1 MRFFRR
7 ALVGLFLT
15 AVTVGLLTLAGGT
28 IWSAMQTR
36 LTESGGGPP
45 ARERVFS
52 AEVVTLTPGVET
64 PILTAFGEI
73 RSRRTLELRAPAEG
87 QVVELA
93 PGFEEGG
100 AVSAGDVLLRI
111 DPADAQARLATARTD
126 LRDAENE
133 LAEAERAHAL
143 AIEDVA
149 AARRQAELRARALAR
164 QTDLLER
171 GVGSAA
177 AVEDAELAAATAEQA
192 ILSRRQAEAQ
202 AAARTADAE
211 TALERA
217 RIALAEAER
226 QLDETTLIAAF
237 DGVLVDVD
245 IAAGRLVS
253 RNERLAQLI
262 DDTALEVAFRI
273 STAQYARLIGEDG
286 TLPRAPVRVVMDTF
300 GLDLSAE
307 AVLTRESGSVGEGQ
321 SGRVLF
327 AQIGDPRGLRVG
339 DFVRVEVEEPALAD
353 VARLPA
359 TALGSD
365 GSVLLLGEENR
376 LESADVVLLR
386 RQGDDVLVRVPAD
399 LEGRDVVAARTPVLG
414 DGIRVNPFRRDGEN
428 GAAAEVP
435 STMTLDPERRARLIA
450 FLESNSFIPED
461 VRDRMIRQLNEPEVP
476 TQMVERIEARM
487 GS

>member
-7 ALVGLFLT
+7 ALVGLFLM
-15 AVTVGLLTLAGGT
+15 AMTVGLLAFAGGT

-36 LTESGGGPP
+36 LAEEGGRPP

-52 AEVVTLTPGVET
+52 AEVIALTPGVET
-64 PILTAFGEI
+64 PVLTAFGEI

-93 PGFEEGG
+93 PGFEDGG
-100 AVSAGDVLLRI
+100 AVHAGDVLLRI
-111 DPADAQARLATARTD
+111 DPADSEARLATTRTD

-133 LAEAERAHAL
+133 LAEAERALGL
-143 AIEDVA
+143 AVEDVA
-149 AARRQAELRARALAR
+149 AARRQAELRARALTR
-164 QTDLLER
+164 QNDLLDR

-177 AVEDAELAAATAEQA
+177 AVEDAELASATAEQS

-202 AAARTADAE
+202 AAARVTDAE
-211 TALERA
+211 TGLERA

-226 QLDETTLIAAF
+226 QLAETTLTAAF
-237 DGVLVDVD
+237 DGVLAEVD

-253 RNERLAQLI
+253 RNERVAQLI
-262 DDTALEVAFRI
+262 DDTALEVSFRI

-286 TLPRAPVRVVMDTF
+286 SLPRAPVRVVLDVF
-300 GLDLSAE
+300 GFDLEAD

-327 AQIGDPRGLRVG
+327 ARIEDARGLRVG
-339 DFVRVEVEEPALAD
+339 DFVRVEVAEPPLSG

-365 GSVLLLGEENR
+365 GQVLVLGEEDR
-376 LESADVVLLR
+376 LTAADVVLMR
-386 RQGDDVLVRVPAD
+386 RQGDDVLISVPPA
-399 LEGRDVVAARTPVLG
+399 LSGREVVAARTPVLG
-414 DGIRVNPFRRDGEN
+414 EGIRVNPFRRDDDGR
-428 GAAAEVP
+428 AEVEAP
-435 STMTLDPERRARLIA
+435 STIALDPERRARLIA
-450 FLESNSFIPED
+450 FVENNSFIPDD
-461 VRDRMIRQLNEPEVP
+461 VRSRMIQQLNEAEVP
-476 TQMVERIEARM
+476 AQMVARIEARM